1 MRENLKNSLKISYMN
16 KLKYFLQFL
25 GIIFLFFI
33 YKLLG
38 LKYSS
43 ILSGGIFMTLGPIFR
58 SNQISISNLSRAFP
72 EMSEKDKKEIIKDM
86 WKNYGKIF
94 AEYVFLKNYRINENF
109 SKNIIVK
116 NQNELKLIKESTK
129 PVIFISGHFN
139 NFELMAMHI
148 EKSGIDLAAIYRPL
162 NNKFLNPIMEH
173 LRKKFICKKQIKKGI
188 SGTKE
193 ILKNF
198 KNGTSIALMIDQRVS
213 EGILSN
219 FFNQVALTT
228 TLPAQFVKKFNAK
241 IVPVY
246 IERFENNKFQI
257 HIQKSIEFS
266 ENESLESITLSL
278 NKILENMIIKN
289 PSQWIWTH
297 NRWK

>member
-1 MRENLKNSLKISYMN
+1 MN

-43 ILSGGIFMTLGPIFR
+43 ILSGRIFMILGPLFR
-58 SNQISISNLSRAFP
+58 SNQISLSNLSRAFP
-72 EMSEKDKKEIIKDM
+72 EMNEKNKKEIIKDM
-86 WKNYGKIF
+86 WNNYGKIF
-94 AEYVFLKNYRINENF
+94 AEYVFLKNFRLTENF
-109 SKNIIVK
+109 SKNVIIE
-116 NQNELKLIKESTK
+116 NQNELKLIKESAK

-162 NNKFLNPIMEH
+162 NNIFLNPIMEH
-173 LRKKFICKKQIKKGI
+173 LRKKYICKKQIKKGI

-213 EGILSN
+213 EGVLSN
-219 FFNQVALTT
+219 FFNQKALTT
-228 TLPAQFVKKFNAK
+228 TIPAQFVKKFNCK
-241 IVPVY
+241 VVPIY
-246 IERFENNKFQI
+246 IERIESVNFKIKVFEPIRFKENQNIEEITIILNNW
-257 HIQKSIEFS
+257 
-266 ENESLESITLSL
+266 LEKVISL
-278 NKILENMIIKN
+278 N
-289 PSQWIWTH
+289 PSKWIWTH
-297 NRWK
+297 DRWK